1 MVSTFETRPDQKRIL
16 FRLLKV
22 RRDMKSNDPN
32 IDFTSL
38 DYLIMEYKTA
48 MEEEDVALVEKNINS
63 LK

>member
-1 MVSTFETRPDQKRIL
+1 MPSTFEVRSDQKRIL

-22 RRDMKSNDPN
+22 RRDMESNDPN

>member
-1 MVSTFETRPDQKRIL
+1 VVSTFETRPDQKRIL